1 MALASEARHNRK
13 TTEENSWFNPENLL
27 LLATAEASQTLAK
40 FDGIKK
46 TRNFNQNNKTS
57 MKISTFILALVH
69 WPPFLQRLYGDLQ
82 KKTFCSTS
90 VKIKL
95 LSVFFFYFLFT
106 LQSKKHSWN
115 AIFILVFLILIKNF
129 KNLIALWFLQNYHWQ
144 LVSFIKALSPTYF
157 SKPVFWCFV
166 TKKQIFRS
174 ELC

>member
-95 LSVFFFYFLFT
+95 LSVFFFLLSLHITIKEAFMKCNFHFSLFDFNQKFQKFNST
-106 LQSKKHSWN
+106 LISTKLSL
-115 AIFILVFLILIKNF
+115 AI
-129 KNLIALWFLQNYHWQ
+129 
-144 LVSFIKALSPTYF
+144 SFIYKSSQPNILLKTS
-157 SKPVFWCFV
+157 
-166 TKKQIFRS
+166 ILMFRH
-174 ELC
+174 